1 MSITVLPDPRLRVKC
16 RQVEDITPEVKKL
29 LSDMAE
35 TMYAAPGIGLA
46 APQVG
51 LDLRLVVIDVGEDEE
66 LKRPAKLYKLINPSI
81 KTREGDLVDSEEG
94 CLSIPGIRET
104 IKRSQF
110 VTVEAL
116 DEKGH
121 EVKIETEGMLSAC
134 LQHEID
140 HLDGV
145 LFIDHLSRLK
155 QQLAKSRYNKL
166 RRQG

>member
-1 MSITVLPDPRLRVKC
+1 M
-16 RQVEDITPEVKKL
+16 
-29 LSDMAE
+29 
-35 TMYAAPGIGLA
+35 
-46 APQVG
+46 
-51 LDLRLVVIDVGEDEE
+51 DLRLVVIDVGEDEE

-121 EVKIETEGMLSAC
+121 EVKIEAEGMLSAC